1 MNDVRHLVIDVRGAL
16 PVIDGIHTY
25 LRNTVPSLC
34 AAGERSGD
42 FRTTLLVYA
51 EMEPFWSMAVPAAR
65 LVASPTYPNRPWQ
78 NWAVARQLAPLR
90 PDLYFYPAH
99 DPPLFVP
106 APLVFTIH
114 DVALF
119 RIRPYFERLDRA
131 KRTYLRAIITAGLCR
146 ARAVFADSE
155 ATRWEIG
162 ELFGERFLPKVHVAP
177 LGISGVARRPC
188 DESTL
193 NCLLYVGTDR
203 PHKNLHRL
211 IRGYA
216 RAREQ
221 ASDLP
226 RLEIV
231 GWMRRPQE
239 LAKTIGDCALDQHVV
254 VRGHVGDIELESCY
268 ARAFALLL
276 PSLAEGFGL
285 PILEAMVRGVP
296 VITSNVSACAEVAG
310 AAALTV
316 DTFDVEAIATGI
328 VQLFRDRAHRSELI
342 RRGFARAATFSW
354 QRTVDLTFSVIRDS
368 LYCGKPPN
376 MQRAY
381 EAASEG
387 TGQSPLG

>member
-1 MNDVRHLVIDVRGAL
+1 MKHLVIDVRGAL

-25 LRNTVPSLC
+25 LRNTVPLLC

-42 FRTTLLVYA
+42 FRTTLLVHEKMA
-51 EMEPFWSMAVPAAR
+51 PFWTTASPDAR
-65 LVASPTYPNRPWQ
+65 LLVSPTYPNRPWQ
-78 NWAVARQLAPLR
+78 NWEVARQLAPLR

-99 DPPLFVP
+99 DPPLFAR

-119 RIRPYFERLDRA
+119 RIRPYLERLDRA

-162 ELFGERFLPKVHVAP
+162 ELFGAKFLPKVHVAP
-177 LGISGVARRPC
+177 LGISGAATLAR
-188 DESTL
+188 DESPFD
-193 NCLLYVGTDR
+193 CLLYVGTDR

-221 ASDLP
+221 APDLP

-231 GWMRRPQE
+231 GCMRRPQE
-239 LAKTIGDCALDQHVV
+239 LAKTIGECGVDEHVV
-254 VRGHVGDIELESCY
+254 VRGHVGDSELESCY
-268 ARAFALLL
+268 ARALAVLL

-316 DTFDVEAIATGI
+316 DTCDIESIASGI
-328 VQLFRDRAHRSELI
+328 LKVFRDRDHRSELI
-342 RRGFARAATFSW
+342 RRGYSRAATFSW
-354 QRTVDLTFSVIRDS
+354 QRTVDLTLAVIRES
-368 LYCGKPPN
+368 LNRGK
-376 MQRAY
+376 
-381 EAASEG
+381 ASE
-387 TGQSPLG
+387 SR